1 VESQGEKKWLIQFNN
16 GEAKECPSTGLRLLL
31 VPIFSITT
39 PNIEAATSI
48 AVLGLT
54 AAALSVAVLVM
65 LTSIPV
71 AANNDVAV
79 PSVLVAEAANIDG
92 VAPSTSVPETANND
106 GAVPSVSFPVTANI
120 DGVVPSTVPVAANI
134 SAMPSELD
142 DDPDAVDLAEQ
153 SEEVLEGKKYEDKG
167 FSVVENIT

>member
-1 VESQGEKKWLIQFNN
+1 
-16 GEAKECPSTGLRLLL
+16 
-31 VPIFSITT
+31 
-39 PNIEAATSI
+39 
-48 AVLGLT
+48 
-54 AAALSVAVLVM
+54 M
-65 LTSIPV
+65 
-71 AANNDVAV
+71 
-79 PSVLVAEAANIDG
+79 
-92 VAPSTSVPETANND
+92 
-106 GAVPSVSFPVTANI
+106 TANI